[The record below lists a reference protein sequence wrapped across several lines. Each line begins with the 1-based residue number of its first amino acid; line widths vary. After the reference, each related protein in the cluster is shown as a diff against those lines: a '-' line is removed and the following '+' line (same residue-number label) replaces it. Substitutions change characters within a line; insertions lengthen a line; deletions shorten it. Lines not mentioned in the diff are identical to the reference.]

1 MTLYGMVT
9 KRELEIKLTKADIAG
24 LVSTK
29 YGCII
34 KPEDIGGAIKK
45 KHKRQDFGLVTKQI

>member
-1 MTLYGMVT
+1 MTLYGMET

-24 LVSTK
+24 LVSAK

-34 KPEDIGGAIKK
+34 KPEDVGGEQ
-45 KHKRQDFGLVTKQI
+45 KRRKRK

>member
-9 KRELEIKLTKADIAG
+9 KKELEIKLTKSDIAG
-24 LVSTK
+24 LVSAK

-34 KPEDIGGAIKK
+34 KPEDVGGGEQKRR
-45 KHKRQDFGLVTKQI
+45 KHR